1 MIWCTINKKYI
12 DYLKKYDSR
21 IPDVDYGTDKYK
33 PFFSPLFEKNGLT
46 YVTQVSS
53 KKERHLRIKESIDF
67 IKIFDKENKNLLAV
81 VNLNYMFPVP
91 KNEIIEVKYKEI
103 DNFRSFKDFA
113 QKTKYIKFL
122 QYQMK
127 VIENKNIEK
136 LALTVYK
143 DVNTNFFLKNR
154 SLPFTLLEEKA
165 LEYQKIKEQ
174 EKLETIKHIIK
185 NNSKDQYNCL
195 TGNRIN
201 IPERENKEN
210 RWIYSKTLEKENL
223 KLKEGS
229 EPTEAL
235 LCNINENGIL
245 ETKIAK
251 YYNLSDVVVTK
262 ELKKKLVPMNEKI
275 IKTEKDKGLER

>member
-1 MIWCTINKKYI
+1 MIWCTISKKYI

-33 PFFSPLFEKNGLT
+33 PFFSPLFEKNGLI
-46 YVTQVSS
+46 YVSQVSS
-53 KKERHLRIKESIDF
+53 KKERHLKMKESIDF

-103 DNFRSFKDFA
+103 DNFRTFKDFG
-113 QKTKYIKFL
+113 QKTKYIKLL

-165 LEYQKIKEQ
+165 LEYLKIKGR
-174 EKLETIKHIIK
+174 EKIEAIKDIIK
-185 NNSKDQYNCL
+185 NNGKDQYNCL
-195 TGNRIN
+195 TGNQIN

-210 RWIYSKTLEKENL
+210 RWIYSKAIENEDI
-223 KLKEGS
+223 KLKEGAQA
-229 EPTEAL
+229 TEAL
-235 LCNINENGIL
+235 LCNINKDGKL
-245 ETKIAK
+245 ETKIVK
-251 YYNLSDVVVTK
+251 YYNLSDIVMTK
-262 ELKKKLVPMNEKI
+262 ELEQKLIPMKEKVVEKI
-275 IKTEKDKGLER
+275 KDRGIER